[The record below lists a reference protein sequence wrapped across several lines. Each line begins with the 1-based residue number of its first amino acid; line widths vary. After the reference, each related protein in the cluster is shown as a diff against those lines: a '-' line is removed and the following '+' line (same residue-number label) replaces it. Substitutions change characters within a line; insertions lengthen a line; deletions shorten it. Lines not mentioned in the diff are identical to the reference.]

1 MPVRFLALVGVVL
14 LLSTACTDSTPDATD
29 ASGTASDSIASAAPG
44 TDVYVAALARSDGA
58 LTLGSLHNATKR
70 TGYDNQPA
78 FTLDGAALVYTAV
91 QDAQTEVMRYDREA
105 DATRPLT
112 DTPQSEYSPTPRP
125 DDRMTLIR
133 VEDDGRQRLWQ
144 YSAFGTPAAPVFDDL
159 SPVGYHAWIDSVHV
173 GLFVLGDPPTLHLGH
188 AGTGTRDSITAR
200 IGRSL
205 RSIPNAPAISF
216 VKVAADSTTSI
227 HRLMADGSTERLAA
241 TPGSGRSV
249 DHTWTPDGTLLM
261 ADGTILYAWT
271 PSDDEWRSVADVA
284 PLEPTRLAVS
294 PDGSALAL
302 VAQDTPPQ

>member
-1 MPVRFLALVGVVL
+1 MLARFCAVFGVLL
-14 LLSTACTDSTPDATD
+14 LLSTACTDAPDD
-29 ASGTASDSIASAAPG
+29 ADAPGTASDSIASAAPG
-44 TDVYVAALARSDGA
+44 TDIYVAALSRSDGA
-58 LTLGSLHNATKR
+58 LTLGPLENATKR

-91 QDAQTEVMRYDREA
+91 QGAQTEVMRYDREA

-125 DDRMTLIR
+125 GDRMTLIR

-144 YSAFGTPAAPVFDDL
+144 YSASGTPTAPVFDDL

-173 GLFVLGDPPTLHLGH
+173 GMFVLGDPPTLQLGD
-188 AGTGTRDSITAR
+188 ADTGSRESVTAR

-205 RSIPNAPAISF
+205 QSLPGADAISF
-216 VKVAADSTTSI
+216 VTVAADSTTSI
-227 HRLMADGSTERLAA
+227 HRLTADGAPERLTA

-261 ADGTILYAWT
+261 ADGTTLYAWT
-271 PSDDEWRSVADVA
+271 PAQDEWRSVADVA

-294 PDGSALAL
+294 PDGSTLAL